1 MENKQAAVIGL
12 GYVGLPLAVALSK
25 KHSVIGYDI
34 NRKRIKSLKKFEDE
48 TGEITSSQLKNCKNI
63 KFTNSK
69 NHLKNCNTFIIT
81 VPTPIN
87 NSKTPDLSP
96 LNSAST
102 FVANN

>member
-69 NHLKNCNTFIIT
+69 NHLKIVIHLLLQFQ
-81 VPTPIN
+81 
-87 NSKTPDLSP
+87 LQ
-96 LNSAST
+96 
-102 FVANN
+102 